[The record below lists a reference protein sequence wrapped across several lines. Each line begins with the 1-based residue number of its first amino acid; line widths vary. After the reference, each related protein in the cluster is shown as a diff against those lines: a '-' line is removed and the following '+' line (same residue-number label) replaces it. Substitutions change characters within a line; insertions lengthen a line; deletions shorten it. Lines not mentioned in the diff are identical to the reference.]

1 VSDFRKII
9 YNKYNFS
16 IKILPVNLL
25 IKSSKQRF
33 ILPCYHTV
41 SDNYLPHIINLYKYK
56 NLTSFKSD
64 LDFLTRYYKPIDL
77 FDLIKL
83 IKNQADPPTNLF
95 FISFDDG
102 LKEFYEVIAPVLME
116 KGIPATCFL
125 NSAFIDNKDLFFRY
139 KASIIIELI
148 YKTDRKSNIRKTL
161 KSWFKDNNMSPA
173 NYKSELLQIKY
184 DEKTKLDE
192 LADILGFN
200 FKDYLGKEKPYL
212 TTQQIYELIKKG
224 FTFGAHSIDH
234 PEYRYISYN
243 EQLKQTL
250 QSIDVIV
257 SKFKLDYK
265 VFSFPFTD
273 YQVSTQ
279 FFRDINKD
287 NSIDFTAG
295 SSGIKQDSVINNI
308 HRIQMDEYDLKGSD
322 RIKIDYFYY
331 FIKSVFNKNKIY
343 RN

>member
-1 VSDFRKII
+1 VSDFRKVI
-9 YNKYNFS
+9 YNKYNFPT
-16 IKILPVNLL
+16 KILPLNFL
-25 IKSSKQRF
+25 IKSSKQRL

-41 SDNYLPHIINLYKYK
+41 SDNYLPHIINLYKYR
-56 NLTSFKSD
+56 NINSFKSD
-64 LDFLTRYYKPIDL
+64 LEFLMRYYKPVDL
-77 FDLIKL
+77 FDLLKL
-83 IKNQADPPTNLF
+83 IKNQAEPSENLF

-102 LKEFYEVIAPVLME
+102 LKEFYEVIAPILLE

-125 NSAFIDNKDLFFRY
+125 NSAFIDNRDLFFRY

-148 YKTDRKSNIRKTL
+148 NRTDKKSNVRKTL
-161 KSWFKDNNMSPA
+161 QSWFRDNNMSLV

-192 LADILGFN
+192 LADILEFN
-200 FKDYLGKEKPYL
+200 FKDYLEKEKPYL
-212 TTQQIYELIKKG
+212 TTQQINELIKSG

-234 PEYRYISYN
+234 PEFRQISYD

-250 QSIDVIV
+250 ESIDVIV
-257 SKFKLDYK
+257 SKFNLSYK
-265 VFSFPFTD
+265 VFAFPFTD
-273 YQVSTQ
+273 YQVTAQ

-308 HRIQMDEYDLKGSD
+308 HRIVMDEYDLKGSD

-331 FIKSVFNKNKIY
+331 FIKSVFNKNKIH

>member
-1 VSDFRKII
+1 VSDFRKVI
-9 YNKYNFS
+9 YNKYNFLT
-16 IKILPVNLL
+16 IILPVNFL
-25 IKSSKQRF
+25 IKSSKQRL

-56 NLTSFKSD
+56 NLNSFKSD
-64 LDFLTRYYKPIDL
+64 IDFLMRYYKPVDL
-77 FDLIKL
+77 FDLINL
-83 IKNQADPPTNLF
+83 IKNQAVPSENLF

-102 LKEFYEVIAPVLME
+102 LKEFYEVIAPVLLE

-148 YKTDRKSNIRKTL
+148 NRTDRKSNAWKTL
-161 KSWFKDNNMSPA
+161 KSWFIDNNMSPV
-173 NYKSELLQIKY
+173 NYKSGLLQIKY

-192 LADILGFN
+192 LAAVLEFN
-200 FKDYLGKEKPYL
+200 FKDYLEKNKPYL
-212 TTQQIYELIKKG
+212 TTQQINELIKKG

-234 PEYRYISYN
+234 PEYRHISYD

-250 QSIDVIV
+250 ESIDAIV
-257 SKFKLDYK
+257 NKFNLNYK
-265 VFSFPFTD
+265 VFAFPFTD
-273 YQVSTQ
+273 YQVSAQ
-279 FFRDINKD
+279 FFRDINRN

-295 SSGIKQDSVINNI
+295 SSGIKQDSITNNI
-308 HRIQMDEYDLKGSD
+308 HRIVMDEYDLKGSN

-331 FIKSVFNKNKIY
+331 FIKSVFNKNKIH